1 MFEFWGHQ
9 TVRINGSE
17 DYLRKWSRDAFCWEL
32 GPDERAANLGPNSY
46 VGEKTIQRPFDPCS
60 KMLVNKEC
68 LMQRPLVRA
77 IFESFNYWSC
87 YQGIST
93 LYHPGRRSHWPHAM
107 DFRIDGLREW
117 TIISSVVMPSAY
129 PSVRF

>member
-46 VGEKTIQRPFDPCS
+46 VGKNPSQD
-60 KMLVNKEC
+60 LLNKEY
-68 LMQRPLVRA
+68 LMQRSLVQA
-77 IFESFNYWSC
+77 TIKSFNYWPL
-87 YQGIST
+87 YQGISALSSKT
-93 LYHPGRRSHWPHAM
+93 QVRLATRDGFPH
-107 DFRIDGLREW
+107 
-117 TIISSVVMPSAY
+117 
-129 PSVRF
+129 